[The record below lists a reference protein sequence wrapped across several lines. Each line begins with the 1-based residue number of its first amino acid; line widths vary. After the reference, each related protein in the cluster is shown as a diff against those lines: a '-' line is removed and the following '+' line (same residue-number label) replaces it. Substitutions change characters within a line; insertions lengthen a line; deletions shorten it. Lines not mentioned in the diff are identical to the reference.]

1 MEYGHLLLAEYCKY
15 QDKLT
20 AQRKQEKEEKLNH
33 VKAQMDNLKQQAEK
47 EHQEKIKEQEK
58 LENERKEAERKKIEE
73 EERKKQLQ
81 KEREEAYFKKVEDE
95 LRQDYLKQQQQEEMH
110 ALDKKIRP
118 QVEKKLKKEFGFAGK
133 PVSGNVNTQ
142 TLLVALPEIKL
153 ESSDK
158 GNSEQS
164 TKRPL
169 DDVSMCTP
177 PSKKIR
183 SLEDFKSVMS
193 PGKGSGRPGR
203 STPSRVSLFGSP
215 RSQYAD
221 RKDENMMAMAGNK
234 IQLMRDVD
242 KFLIAKPPK
251 DKDKKVLFDKLRIMN
266 LYINENSLLV
276 NKNIGLDTF
285 YMAMTSYFPNL
296 GVSVKGNIE
305 KL

>member
-1 MEYGHLLLAEYCKY
+1 
-15 QDKLT
+15 
-20 AQRKQEKEEKLNH
+20 
-33 VKAQMDNLKQQAEK
+33 
-47 EHQEKIKEQEK
+47 
-58 LENERKEAERKKIEE
+58 
-73 EERKKQLQ
+73 
-81 KEREEAYFKKVEDE
+81 
-95 LRQDYLKQQQQEEMH
+95 MH

-118 QVEKKLKKEFGFAGK
+118 QVEKKLKEEFGFAGK
-133 PVSGNVNTQ
+133 PVSGNVNMQ

-153 ESSDK
+153 EPSDN

-183 SLEDFKSVMS
+183 SLEDFKSVML

-215 RSQYAD
+215 RSQSAD

-242 KFLIAKPPK
+242 KFLIVKPPK

-276 NKNIGLDTF
+276 NKNIGSDTF
-285 YMAMTSYFPNL
+285 YMAMMSYFLDL
-296 GVSVKGNIE
+296 GVSVQGNIE